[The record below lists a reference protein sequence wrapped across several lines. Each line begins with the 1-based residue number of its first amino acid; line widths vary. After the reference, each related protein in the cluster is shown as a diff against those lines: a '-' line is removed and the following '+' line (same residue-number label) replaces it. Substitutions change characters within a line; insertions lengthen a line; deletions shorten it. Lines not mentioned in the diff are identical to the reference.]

1 MPVAQSL
8 RVSYIELQGTKDVE
22 SIELVLPGCRR
33 SIPQQGKNL
42 FREEFPQHLRSLL
55 FFGLSEKKWYSTAIP
70 TAKSVQI
77 YVNDVL
83 SNSSEQKFRIERRG
97 LDITIGLSPN
107 SILVEEMPAQ
117 DNSTSPNTGGLCPTI
132 EELFHLCP
140 RFRILVTGQSG
151 TGKSTLINRVFG
163 IEQASAEK
171 IELGKEDIEKEFIS
185 PQNDRFVLHVGE
197 GFGPTGGTGCG
208 SVGLFIENTKKREC
222 VKDQLHAVWL
232 CFRVPIVD
240 HGDRLLE
247 KDTETF
253 LREHASVLQ
262 NIPTI
267 VVLTK
272 YDQLLAYMAIKKKA
286 DPSAAAKEYLQE
298 YCIDPIAKFAGSA
311 DLSYVAV
318 SRYCDFWVAAEHTI
332 VSFCCGPNGAESLAK
347 FKDRG
352 INKASPAH
360 LFSYQDLTLF
370 FHSAGKRRYWRAPT
384 DHAALECLAAIH
396 ADIVSVWNF
405 NDPSQH
411 LSSDG
416 FREIM
421 TSLVWTIDPSTP
433 AFPTIAM
440 GESRS
445 IALPSAT
452 GSARLGPDYGAL
464 DVRHKFVTYVIHL
477 VHVLEML
484 FALTANDNEKKLT
497 RGAISSAFNAYYQ
510 SETRRNADIEMKDS
524 KNETLSHDTV
534 LEKMVSLVKMSPMD
548 GTASTRTLE
557 SISREDLERCEWHID
572 IDASEREK
580 CLTSLADQINHLNMQ
595 FDGKD
600 NTSILRNIINHQ
612 RTILRLTP
620 SWQRE
625 HLVCVVNL
633 ANSLNE
639 RGREE
644 DLEEIINLRRAAL
657 QLTPLGHRE
666 RVVSLVNL
674 ANSLYERYRGDGEGG
689 MEDLTEIITLR
700 HSALQLTPREHQG
713 YTVSLASL
721 ADSLH
726 ERFRREG
733 GTANF
738 TEIVALRR
746 HILRLT
752 PPEHPNYP
760 EALAKLLDF
769 LDQRFNRERGTE
781 DLDDIISLRRAALQL
796 TPVGHQGRF
805 VSLVNL
811 SNSLHDRFVKGGS
824 LADLDEI
831 ITFRRA
837 ALECASPS
845 DQCISSLNLAN
856 CVREKYQRLGLD
868 VDLTEAIK
876 HARAA
881 SIRCL
886 PQHYAYASCIDCVA
900 SCIELRA
907 GKRRGPMRTKQEE
920 IIQNIT
926 IETIKTLPL
935 RLLDTH
941 TGALCDRDA
950 QISRFEESVQYFEL
964 LRSTYDSPEC
974 NQSIR
979 GTISK
984 FLGHSV
990 YDLDGG
996 EGCTKLQYFCVL
1008 SLRHGYIWAWSDT
1021 CCIDKDSSSELQEA
1035 IGSMFSWY
1043 RNSALTMVHLSD
1055 VFGAMSFA
1063 DSVWFKRGWT
1073 LQELLASRRVLFYT
1087 QDWSLYM
1094 NCTSPDHKTVGT
1106 ILTELQEV
1114 TRIGELQLK
1123 NFNPGLDDARSKFQ
1137 WASTRQTTR
1146 AEDVAYSLF
1155 GIFQVSLPVMYGE
1168 TAQNALGRLLGEIF
1182 SQSRDILV
1190 LDWVGEASSF
1200 HSCFPATLLPYR
1212 GVPCTQLVPSGP
1224 SEHSDADLE
1233 QGRELYKALTRLP
1246 SPWFFARR
1254 LSLPCIVHRVTR
1266 VKPLETLS
1274 TNSHYDYEFVASGL
1288 VPLKLILSC
1297 RLQEGS
1303 GTDLPYAL
1311 IRPWNP
1317 KLLYPPAHC
1326 DVLGNL
1332 LEWIGQP
1339 FNALLLEALPHNEY
1353 RRIASDCLINA
1364 SVEIP
1369 TSVGSSECQTLQIV

>member
-22 SIELVLPGCRR
+22 SIELVLLGCRR

-42 FREEFPQHLRSLL
+42 FREEFPQHLTIQ
-55 FFGLSEKKWYSTAIP
+55 GGALSFSVYLKKKWYSTAIP

-262 NIPTI
+262 N
-267 VVLTK
+267 
-272 YDQLLAYMAIKKKA
+272 
-286 DPSAAAKEYLQE
+286 S
-298 YCIDPIAKFAGSA
+298 
-311 DLSYVAV
+311 
-318 SRYCDFWVAAEHTI
+318 YCDFWVAAEHTI

-384 DHAALECLAAIH
+384 DYAALECLAAIH
-396 ADIVSVWNF
+396 TDIVSVWNF

-411 LSSDG
+411 LSSDE

-421 TSLVWTIDPSTP
+421 ASLVWTIDPSTLT
-433 AFPTIAM
+433 FPTIAM

-445 IALPSAT
+445 IALT
-452 GSARLGPDYGAL
+452 GSAQLEPDYGAF
-464 DVRHKFVTYVIHL
+464 DVRHNFVTYVIHL

-484 FALTANDNEKKLT
+484 FALTANDNENKLT

-510 SETRRNADIEMKDS
+510 SETRRNADIEMKDF
-524 KNETLSHDTV
+524 KNEIPSHDTV
-534 LEKMVSLVKMSPMD
+534 LERMVSLVKTSPINE
-548 GTASTRTLE
+548 TASIRTLE

-572 IDASEREK
+572 IDASERGK
-580 CLTSLADQINHLNMQ
+580 RLTSLADQINHLNMQ
-595 FDGKD
+595 FDREGD
-600 NTSILRNIINHQ
+600 TSILTDIITHQ
-612 RTILRLTP
+612 RTILGLTP
-620 SWQRE
+620 SWRRE
-625 HLVCVVNL
+625 RLVCVVNL
-633 ANSLNE
+633 ANSFNKRFGME
-639 RGREE
+639 GSIE
-644 DLEEIINLRRAAL
+644 DLTEIITLRRAAL

-674 ANSLYERYRGDGEGG
+674 ANSLYERYRRDGEGG

-700 HSALQLTPREHQG
+700 RSALQLTPRGHQG
-713 YTVSLASL
+713 YIVSLTSL

-726 ERFRREG
+726 ERFRRVG
-733 GTANF
+733 GTANL
-738 TEIVALRR
+738 TEIIAFRR
-746 HILRLT
+746 DVLQLT
-752 PPEHPNYP
+752 PPEHPNYL
-760 EALAKLLDF
+760 EALAKLPDC
-769 LDQRFNRERGTE
+769 LDQRFNRERGIE
-781 DLDDIISLRRAALQL
+781 DLNDVINLRRAALRL
-796 TPVGHQGRF
+796 TPLGHQGRF

-811 SNSLHDRFVKGGS
+811 SNSLHERFIKGGS

-856 CVREKYQRLGLD
+856 CLREKYQRLGLD

-886 PQHYAYASCIDCVA
+886 PQHYAYASCLDCVA
-900 SCIELRA
+900 SCIELKA
-907 GKRRGPMRTKQEE
+907 GKRRGPMRTKKEE

-926 IETIKTLPL
+926 IETIKILPS
-935 RLLDTH
+935 RLLNTH

-950 QISRFEESVQYFEL
+950 QISCFEESAQYLEL
-964 LRSTYDSPEC
+964 LSSIHDNLEYVP
-974 NQSIR
+974 SIR
-979 GTISK
+979 QEVSK
-984 FLGHSV
+984 FFRYTTLSHRWGSREPLLRNIGGKSI

-996 EGCTKLQYFCVL
+996 EGFAKLQSFCAL
-1008 SLRHGYIWAWSDT
+1008 TLRHGYLWAWSDT

-1043 RNSALTMVHLSD
+1043 RQSALTIVHLSD
-1055 VFGAMSFA
+1055 VSGTSPF
-1063 DSVWFKRGWT
+1063 DHSVWFKRGWT
-1073 LQELLASRRVLFYT
+1073 LQELLASPRVLFYT
-1087 QDWSLYM
+1087 QDWSPYM
-1094 NCTSPDHKTVGT
+1094 NSTFSNHKTDDA
-1106 ILTELQEV
+1106 ILTELQKV
-1114 TRIGELQLK
+1114 TQIEKLQLDR
-1123 NFNPGLDDARSKFQ
+1123 FTPGVDNARLKLQ
-1137 WASTRQTTR
+1137 WASTRCTTR
-1146 AEDVAYSLF
+1146 PEDVAYSLF
-1155 GIFQVSLPVMYGE
+1155 GIFRISLPVIYGE
-1168 TAQNALGRLLGEIF
+1168 DVQSALGRLLVEIV
-1182 SQSRDILV
+1182 SQSGDVSV
-1190 LDWVGEASSF
+1190 LDWVGKASSF
-1200 HSCFPATLLPYR
+1200 HSCFPANLTPYQSVR
-1212 GVPCTQLVPSGP
+1212 QVQTVPKSNDV
-1224 SEHSDADLE
+1224 DLE
-1233 QGRELYKALTRLP
+1233 RERKLYDAVRQLRP
-1246 SPWFFARR
+1246 PQFVRRR
-1254 LSLPCIVHRVTR
+1254 LVLPCLVHRIIR
-1266 VKPLETLS
+1266 LKRLETSS
-1274 TNSHYDYEFVASGL
+1274 TTSNHGYEIDASGL
-1288 VPLKLILSC
+1288 VPLKLTLSSS
-1297 RLQEGS
+1297 LEEGS
-1303 GTDLPYAL
+1303 EPDLPYVL
-1311 IRPWNP
+1311 VRPWNP
-1317 KLLYPPAHC
+1317 KILHPRAHGY
-1326 DVLGNL
+1326 VPGSL
-1332 LEWIGQP
+1332 LEWLGQP
-1339 FNALLLEALPHNEY
+1339 FDALLLELLPHNEY
-1353 RRIASDCLINA
+1353 KRIASDYLINA
-1364 SVEIP
+1364 RLEDPASVVN
-1369 TSVGSSECQTLQIV
+1369 SGWQTLDIV